1 MILRILPL
9 LTILLF
15 LPIWGMNRMSLRH
28 HLSKPLRWVLAM
40 PNVLLFVALAAMAIN
55 ESYSTEAMYWKGLL
69 LTWTLCLT
77 IPEAVT
83 ALLML
88 VGKFFQGGSRAR
100 HIVHGLAWGLGLIV
114 FGTLAYGFT
123 GGYKHI
129 IVKNYTYAS
138 AKLPKAF
145 DGYRI
150 MQFTDI
156 HVGTFNGNT
165 EVVKAIVD
173 TINAYEPDLVVF
185 TGDLVNTLSRELDD
199 YTEVLS
205 QFKAVDGVISIA
217 GNHDYAGYFKW
228 ANAADSLADIHRL
241 QQAERDMGWR
251 LLLNEN
257 KVLHRGNDS
266 IAIIGVENDGLPPFP
281 MLGDL
286 TKAQQGV
293 APDCF
298 KVLLSHDPTHWRRN
312 VLPETNIDLTLS
324 GHTHGMQFK
333 IGNFSPASFFYPEW
347 GGEYREADGRALYVS
362 LGCGEALLPFR
373 FGAWP
378 EVNLITLRKN
388 K

>member
-9 LTILLF
+9 MALLLF
-15 LPIWGMNRMSLRH
+15 LPIFGIDRMSLRH
-28 HLSKPLRWVLAM
+28 HLHVAWRWVLAF
-40 PNVLLFVALAAMAIN
+40 PNILLFSALAKIAVN
-55 ESYSTEAMYWKGLL
+55 ESYSTNAMYWKGLL
-69 LTWTLCLT
+69 LTWALCIG

-83 ALLML
+83 ALFML
-88 VGKFFQGGSRAR
+88 IGKFFQGGSRAR
-100 HIVHGLAWGLGLIV
+100 HIVHGVSWVLGLVV
-114 FGTLAYGFT
+114 FVSLVYGFT

-129 IVKNYTYAS
+129 VVKNYTYAS
-138 AKLPKAF
+138 AKVPEEF

-156 HVGTFNGNT
+156 HVGTFNGRT
-165 EVVKAIVD
+165 EVVKSIVD
-173 TINAYEPDLVVF
+173 TINSYQPDLVVF

-199 YTEVLS
+199 YTDILNKFE
-205 QFKAVDGVISIA
+205 ARDGVLSIA
-217 GNHDYAGYFKW
+217 GNHDYGCYFKW
-228 ANAADSLADIHRL
+228 KSPVDSLLDLRRL
-241 QQAERDMGWR
+241 HQMQKEMGWN

-257 KVLHRGNDS
+257 VVLHRGNDS
-266 IAIIGVENDGLPPFP
+266 IAIIGSENDGLPPFP

-286 TKAQQGV
+286 KKAQKGV
-293 APDCF
+293 SPDCF
-298 KVLLSHDPTHWRRN
+298 KVLLSHDPTHWKRR

-347 GGEYREADGRALYVS
+347 GGEYRQENGRALYVS

-378 EVNLITLRKN
+378 EVNMITLKHN
-388 K
+388 N